1 MNSTIGWERIAE
13 QSSGPDDNRLLFSN
27 YCLGKRRPSLC
38 HLDRSAA
45 QWRDLRSFPRRR
57 SSRAAKAVIQDE
69 ATNEQSKGAHVEWVA
84 HVSILKASGARLGM
98 VIYASA
104 SAGE

>member
-1 MNSTIGWERIAE
+1 
-13 QSSGPDDNRLLFSN
+13 
-27 YCLGKRRPSLC
+27 
-38 HLDRSAA
+38 
-45 QWRDLRSFPRRR
+45 
-57 SSRAAKAVIQDE
+57 VIQDE

-84 HVSILKASGARLGM
+84 HVSILKAYGARLGM